1 MFSLNL
7 INRFYSSV
15 SNMFTDN
22 RWLFST
28 NHKDIGTLYL
38 IFGGFSGILGTI
50 FSMVIRLELAAPG
63 SQILAGNS
71 QLYNVVITAHAFLMI
86 FFFVMPVMI
95 GGFGNWFVPLMIGA
109 PDMAFPRLN
118 NISFWLLPPSLFL
131 LLSSSLVEFGAGT
144 GWTVYPPLSSIVA
157 HSGGSVDLAIFS
169 LHLAGISSLL
179 GAINFIT
186 TIFNMRVPGLSM
198 HKMPLFVWSVLIT
211 AFLLLFS
218 LPVLAGGITMLL
230 TDRNFNT
237 SFFDPSGG
245 GDPIL
250 YQHLF
255 WFFGHPEVYILI
267 LPAFGIV
274 SQIIGTFS
282 NKSIFGYI
290 GMVYAMLSIGVLG
303 FIVWA
308 HHMYTV
314 GLDVDTRAY
323 FTAATMMIAVPT
335 GIKIFSW
342 IATLWGGQIVRRTPL
357 LFVVGFLILFTIGGL
372 TGIVLSNAGLDIM
385 LHDTYYVVAHFH
397 YVLSMGAVFAFFAG
411 FYYWFWKISGYTY
424 SELYGNIHFWLMF
437 IGVNLTFFPM
447 HFVGL
452 AGMPRRIPDYPDNYY
467 YWNILSSYGSIISSV
482 SVLVFFYLIF
492 LAFNNNV
499 SPKFIKNLNEFFQ
512 PYLANLLNF
521 FSKAS
526 SSTLNFFFISPWFVN
541 KFLIAL
547 AASLSFI
554 FRADWNNDMW
564 WFAIFWAILIG
575 IWPPEDGDEP
585 NAFCLTNHTDFWK
598 INFQDPITPIAY
610 GIIKLHDHI
619 FFFLV
624 VILFIVAYLL
634 FSTYFKFYNGKF
646 NNDLIDNSPSNF
658 EKVNTVKE
666 NLSFGV
672 LNRSY
677 NINHGTT
684 IEIIWTVLPAV
695 VLLFIAI
702 PSFALLY
709 AMDEIIDPVLTVKV
723 IGHQWY
729 WSYEY
734 SDYSLVYIAK
744 LSEYHTPE
752 EISALDFLYRDFLPP
767 SQRNRSA
774 WDILFNTV
782 ILPETSIKF
791 DSYMVHDAELNPG
804 DLRLLKTDMPL
815 FLPKNTHIRLL
826 ITSSDVLH
834 SWAVPSFGV
843 KLDAVPGR
851 LNQTSI
857 YLKNTGTF
865 YGQCSELCGVNH
877 AFMPIEVYVVN
888 PVHFYNYVY
897 IYFKNFDPL
906 QV

>member
-1 MFSLNL
+1 MM
-7 INRFYSSV
+7 INRLLNNLTSF
-15 SNMFTDN
+15 FTDN

-38 IFGGFSGILGTI
+38 IFGGFSGIIGTI
-50 FSMVIRLELAAPG
+50 FSMIIRLELAAPG
-63 SQILAGNS
+63 SQILGGNS
-71 QLYNVVITAHAFLMI
+71 QLYNVIITAHAFVMI

-131 LLSSSLVEFGAGT
+131 LLCSSLVEFGAGT

-198 HKMPLFVWSVLIT
+198 HKLPLFVWSVLIT

-218 LPVLAGGITMLL
+218 LPVLAGAITMLL

-290 GMVYAMLSIGVLG
+290 GMVYAMLSIAVLG

-342 IATLWGGQIVRRTPL
+342 IATLWGGQIVRKTPL
-357 LFVVGFLILFTIGGL
+357 LFVIGFLILFTLGGL

-424 SELYGNIHFWLMF
+424 NEMYGNVHFWLMF

-467 YWNILSSYGSIISSV
+467 YWNILSSFGSIISSV
-482 SVLVFFYLIF
+482 SVIVFFYLIY
-492 LAFNNNV
+492 LAFNNNNTPKLVKSLHSIFSPYISSLTQRFLAIPSIKSISDSSFFKFKV
-499 SPKFIKNLNEFFQ
+499 SFVLFITTLFVFFTFHDSLLCLN
-512 PYLANLLNF
+512 
-521 FSKAS
+521 
-526 SSTLNFFFISPWFVN
+526 
-541 KFLIAL
+541 
-547 AASLSFI
+547 
-554 FRADWNNDMW
+554 DH
-564 WFAIFWAILIG
+564 
-575 IWPPEDGDEP
+575 
-585 NAFCLTNHTDFWK
+585 TNSWK
-598 INFQDPITPIAY
+598 IGFQDPTTPIAY

-619 FFFLV
+619 LFFLA
-624 VILFIVAYLL
+624 VILFVVGYLLLSTYRKFYYGSLNNDLPESKNISL
-634 FSTYFKFYNGKF
+634 FST
-646 NNDLIDNSPSNF
+646 LI
-658 EKVNTVKE
+658 NTYKE
-666 NLSFGV
+666 NLSFNV
-672 LNRSY
+672 VNRTY

-684 IEIIWTVLPAV
+684 IEIIWTILPAFI
-695 VLLFIAI
+695 LLFIAV

-734 SDYSLVYIAK
+734 SDYSVVYSNRLFDYDSIDRFAAMEMMYK
-744 LSEYHTPE
+744 DMGYLKDRSLLSY
-752 EISALDFLYRDFLPP
+752 LYIPM
-767 SQRNRSA
+767 
-774 WDILFNTV
+774 V
-782 ILPETSIKF
+782 IPETTIKF
-791 DSYMVHDAELNPG
+791 DSYMIHEAELNLG

-843 KLDAVPGR
+843 KVDAVPGR
-851 LNQTSI
+851 LNQTSL

-888 PVHFYNYVY
+888 PVYFYNYVY
-897 IYFKNFDPL
+897 IYFKNFSL
-906 QV
+906 I

>member
-1 MFSLNL
+1 
-7 INRFYSSV
+7 
-15 SNMFTDN
+15 
-22 RWLFST
+22 
-28 NHKDIGTLYL
+28 
-38 IFGGFSGILGTI
+38 
-50 FSMVIRLELAAPG
+50 
-63 SQILAGNS
+63 
-71 QLYNVVITAHAFLMI
+71 
-86 FFFVMPVMI
+86 MPVMI

-131 LLSSSLVEFGAGT
+131 LLCSSLVEFGAGT

-169 LHLAGISSLL
+169 LHLAGVSSLL

-198 HKMPLFVWSVLIT
+198 HKLPLFVWSVLIT

-218 LPVLAGGITMLL
+218 LPVLAGAITMLL

-290 GMVYAMLSIGVLG
+290 GMVYAMLSIAVLG

-342 IATLWGGQIVRRTPL
+342 IATLWGGQIVRKTPL
-357 LFVVGFLILFTIGGL
+357 LFVIGFLILFTLGGL

-424 SELYGNIHFWLMF
+424 NEMYGNVHFWLMF

-467 YWNILSSYGSIISSV
+467 YWNILSSFGSIISSL
-482 SVLVFFYLIF
+482 SVIVFFYLIY
-492 LAFNNNV
+492 LAFNNNNT
-499 SPKFIKNLNEFFQ
+499 PQIIKVLHSVFKPYINLISKTLSNL
-512 PYLANLLNF
+512 PSNKSVAN
-521 FSKAS
+521 S
-526 SSTLNFFFISPWFVN
+526 SYGF
-541 KFLIAL
+541 
-547 AASLSFI
+547 
-554 FRADWNNDMW
+554 W
-564 WFAIFWAILIG
+564 WVPVGVIILVGVGVLIG
-575 IWPPEDGDEP
+575 YFNESLLCVND
-585 NAFCLTNHTDFWK
+585 HTDAWR
-598 INFQDPITPIAY
+598 ITFQDPTTPIAY

-619 FFFLV
+619 MFFLA
-624 VILFIVAYLL
+624 VILFVVGYLL
-634 FSTYFKFYNGKF
+634 FSTYKKFYYGDMNSDLPDSKNVSSFSSLISTYKDNLFF
-646 NNDLIDNSPSNF
+646 N
-658 EKVNTVKE
+658 VK
-666 NLSFGV
+666 
-672 LNRSY
+672 NRTY

-684 IEIIWTVLPAV
+684 IEIIWTILPAF

-734 SDYSLVYIAK
+734 SDYSVVYNNKIGDFPLNDRIA
-744 LSEYHTPE
+744 
-752 EISALDFLYRDFLPP
+752 ALEMMYKDMGYLK
-767 SQRNRSA
+767 NRS
-774 WDILFNTV
+774 LFDYLYTPIV
-782 ILPETSIKF
+782 VPETTIKF
-791 DSYMVHDAELNPG
+791 DSYMIHEAELNLG

-815 FLPKNTHIRLL
+815 FLPKNTHIRFL

-843 KLDAVPGR
+843 KVDAVPGR
-851 LNQTSI
+851 LNQTSL

-888 PVHFYNYVY
+888 PIYFYNYVY
-897 IYFKNFDPL
+897 IYFKNFAPSI
-906 QV
+906 